1 MNTQR
6 PDQSSDT
13 STGRAGMGRLVDA
26 AVDELVEQQA
36 GALAMQMLETSGM
49 EASGMDQPPDSHPS
63 GEGDGSEEDKA
74 LSTLQKILFGNER
87 DQMET
92 LAADVDRLRHRVNDK
107 NALAAAVAPIL
118 GEAIRRQIQDSREEI
133 IDALYPVIGQIVVRA
148 VTEAIR
154 DLARSIDEKLQAATD
169 FQRIGQRIKAFFSGV
184 PDSQLALRSALPC
197 TVQEVYL
204 IHRESGLLLWHA
216 TRSEENSADSEL
228 IGSMLTAIR
237 DFAEQVLGGGK
248 DRLHQLQFGD
258 RELILEFAR
267 YSYVGIVLDGV
278 MPTGFRSDL
287 HKSIYAFEKES
298 IEFLRQYNGE
308 AATVQEAARQRFE
321 PFLSLGTEVAP

>member
-1 MNTQR
+1 
-6 PDQSSDT
+6 
-13 STGRAGMGRLVDA
+13 MGRLVDA
-26 AVDELVEQQA
+26 AVDGLVEQQA
-36 GALAMQMLETSGM
+36 RPLAVQMVEKSRM
-49 EASGMDQPPDSHPS
+49 NQPHDSHMS
-63 GEGDGSEEDKA
+63 GERDTSEEDEA
-74 LSTLQKILFGNER
+74 LSTLQTILFGTDR
-87 DQMET
+87 DQLQT
-92 LAADVDRLRHRVNDK
+92 LAADVDHLRHQVNDK

-133 IDALYPVIGQIVVRA
+133 IDALYPVIGQIVMRA

-169 FQRIGQRIKAFFSGV
+169 FQRLGQRIKAIFSGV
-184 PDSQLALRSALPC
+184 PDSQLALRSALPS

-216 TRSEENSADSEL
+216 TRTGENSVDSEL

-248 DRLHQLQFGD
+248 DHLHQLQFGD

-267 YSYVGIVLDGV
+267 YSYVGVVMDGV
-278 MPTGFRSDL
+278 TPTGFRFSL
-287 HKSIYAFEKES
+287 HQSLYAFEKES
-298 IEFLRQYNGE
+298 IGSLRHYNGE
-308 AATVQEAARQRFE
+308 AARVQETARQKFE